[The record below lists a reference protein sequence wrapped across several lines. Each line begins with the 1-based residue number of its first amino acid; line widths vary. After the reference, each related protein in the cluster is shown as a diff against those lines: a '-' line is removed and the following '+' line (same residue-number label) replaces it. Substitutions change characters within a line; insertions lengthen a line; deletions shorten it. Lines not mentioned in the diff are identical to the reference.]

1 MKIISVLTFII
12 PFCSIGQMME
22 NEKGTI
28 LSDDPFFNEKFIKSV
43 KLKSIS
49 GTISNKK
56 ELGAISNT
64 GRKQAYLFN
73 ENGSLRRLL

>member
-12 PFCSIGQMME
+12 PFCSFGQMME

-28 LSDDPFFNEKFIKSV
+28 LSDDPFNEKFIKSV

-49 GTISNKK
+49 GKFNKK
-56 ELGAISNT
+56 ELVLLAIQVEN
-64 GRKQAYLFN
+64 KLFI
-73 ENGSLRRLL
+73 

>member
-1 MKIISVLTFII
+1 
-12 PFCSIGQMME
+12 MME

-43 KLKSIS
+43 KLKSIT
-49 GTISNKK
+49 GTISSKK

-64 GRKQAYLFN
+64 GRKQAFLFN
-73 ENGSLRRLL
+73 ENGSLKSFYKTSKNRDTSFIFYE